1 MKRAFIFLILLLLA
15 VAGSVVAYL
24 NAAEVTFNY
33 YFSTFSLPLAALLF
47 LVLTAGALAGVTL
60 SFGMVA
66 RSKREKKKLRQRLKV
81 CEQEI
86 KNLRDIPI
94 KGPY

>member
-1 MKRAFIFLILLLLA
+1 MKRALIFLILLLLA
-15 VAGSVVAYL
+15 VSGSVIAYL
-24 NAAEVTFNY
+24 NAVEVTFNY
-33 YFSTFSLPLAALLF
+33 YFSTLSLPLAALLF
-47 LVLTAGALAGVTL
+47 LVLTAGALVGVLL

-66 RSKREKKKLRQRLKV
+66 RTKREKNKLRQRLQV